1 MPTQRPTGTFISG
14 KSSKQS
20 VVLWSSASRMSR
32 WVRCDI
38 CITGRLTPACRVR
51 GRQQHWYVT
60 KNPHRWAFNLLLP
73 ALEAFYLFFGRIV
86 SVFMYLCWG
95 FFKLVLIKD
104 VENSENDLCVHDVLI
119 FIPIEGCHQQFI
131 LIIDSSVNC
140 FLNYS
145 PSCLVYKM

>member
-60 KNPHRWAFNLLLP
+60 KNPHRRAFNLLLP

-86 SVFMYLCWG
+86 SVFMYLCRVFLSLFWLRMLKIVKMISV
-95 FFKLVLIKD
+95 FMMSWFLFLSRAATNSLFSLLIRPST
-104 VENSENDLCVHDVLI
+104 VFSI
-119 FIPIEGCHQQFI
+119 IHQ
-131 LIIDSSVNC
+131 V
-140 FLNYS
+140 
-145 PSCLVYKM
+145 V

>member
-60 KNPHRWAFNLLLP
+60 KNPHRRAFNLLLP

-86 SVFMYLCWG
+86 SVFMYLCWV
-95 FFKLVLIKD
+95 FLSLLWLRMLKIVKMISVFMM
-104 VENSENDLCVHDVLI
+104 SWF